1 MQRLWKLTN
10 DLTAQLV
17 FNRSATLE
25 LKQQLATLQSAAT
38 GHAPIYAISGN
49 RDPGDYQL
57 RLENERLREENLQLQ
72 EQLREYERWMEFIM
86 GKFRLQNLAM
96 AQCRK
101 ESMEEAYK
109 VAEQGGEAAMRLQEE
124 NALLQSRLADLSAVA
139 RKAINEEYYTTET
152 VIESL
157 ETENRC
163 LREMLGLAE
172 GGNGAF
178 MGRFSFHVDEDDDED
193 ALRRH
198 RRNRVSFPS
207 TSTGSDN
214 EQLSPRPLEQET
226 HMQPLSQPQPQP
238 LSEQSPW
245 QYNQHCRFVL
255 ETPVPLSVQTG
266 LRSPTSTIS
275 TSPRSLS
282 SMSPSTSTPSPS
294 WSPSTS
300 TSSPTMASSAPYSPE
315 EQFKSISPPLDG
327 TIGRGSMRYKSQ
339 RGKITINT
347 NVGSPNANQE
357 R

>member
-1 MQRLWKLTN
+1 MTIEDNEMQRLWKLTN

-198 RRNRVSFPS
+198 RNAYAAAIPTTAAAIVRTISLAVQPTLSFCIGDPSAVIRTNRVTVAYFNDLYL
-207 TSTGSDN
+207 T
-214 EQLSPRPLEQET
+214 
-226 HMQPLSQPQPQP
+226 
-238 LSEQSPW
+238 
-245 QYNQHCRFVL
+245 
-255 ETPVPLSVQTG
+255 
-266 LRSPTSTIS
+266 TIS
-275 TSPRSLS
+275 V
-282 SMSPSTSTPSPS
+282 
-294 WSPSTS
+294 
-300 TSSPTMASSAPYSPE
+300 
-315 EQFKSISPPLDG
+315 LDV
-327 TIGRGSMRYKSQ
+327 TEYIDPVAFLVTVDKH
-339 RGKITINT
+339 I
-347 NVGSPNANQE
+347 
-357 R
+357 